1 MEPGMLPDS
10 RMAALTT
17 WATPMRSKSSQGF
30 RASEYTGKSGNSVK
44 FRSTKGVRKLR
55 LAPTIRKDQ
64 ILEAAVTV
72 ATDRGFNKLTRESV
86 AGIAECSVA
95 LINTY
100 YSTMTKLRRAVMRV
114 AVKREILPVIA
125 YGLVTGNQQ
134 ALKASPGLR
143 GRAMSGKLCTD
154 EWARS

>member
-1 MEPGMLPDS
+1 MIGASLNFLTPFVDLNLTLLPLFPVYSEARKPWLDFE
-10 RMAALTT
+10 RIGVAQAVRAA
-17 WATPMRSKSSQGF
+17 
-30 RASEYTGKSGNSVK
+30 
-44 FRSTKGVRKLR
+44 
-55 LAPTIRKDQ
+55 I
-64 ILEAAVTV
+64 
-72 ATDRGFNKLTRESV
+72 RESV